1 MSGMEELLKL
11 VRHPSRYLGCE
22 VGARRHEAGA
32 PACRIALCFPDLY
45 PVGMSYLGLQVLYDR
60 LNEEP
65 DLRAERVFAPDQDF
79 HLELER
85 RGLPLFSLE
94 SRRALADFDLVGFT
108 LQHELHLP
116 EVLSMLRL
124 GGVPLRAAER
134 TAAHPVVIAGGPGA
148 GNPEPIA
155 EALDAVFLGDAEE
168 VIAPLSRAVGLA
180 RRRGRT
186 REQILDEIAAL
197 PGVYLP
203 GRYRVSYHAAGP
215 IERVTPAGGAPARV
229 RRAVLRDLDAVAP
242 PRRPIVPFAECVHD
256 RLTVEI
262 QRGCTRGCRFCQA
275 GMINRPVR
283 TRSAPRL
290 LSAIEAGLAATG
302 FDQVSLLS
310 LSAGDYPDLPEFLEA
325 FYQRA
330 APRRVSLSLPSLR
343 AETLTPRVAELART
357 VRKSGFTIAPEA
369 GSARLRRVIHK
380 DLSEEDVRAA
390 ALGAFRAGWRLI
402 KLYFMLGLPGETDED
417 RQAIPELVE
426 RLRREARAEGFR
438 PDIHVTLS
446 LFVPKPHTPFQWEA
460 MLAVEPARRAR
471 QEIEGRLRRIGGVK
485 TGYSLAEMS
494 WVEGVLARGDRR
506 LFPALCALLEEG
518 QRLAAWSE
526 HFRPQAF
533 ERAFGA
539 LRLPGGPGFYLR
551 ERPLSEVLPWD
562 HLDMG
567 PSREFLQAERERAF
581 REEPTPDCALGEC
594 SDCGACAGGMA
605 PRRHQAPPPPAPA
618 VLEAGEEPWTMRLT
632 LAKQGPAALLSHLE
646 FMNAIERALRRAGWP
661 LLFTRGFHP
670 RPRLSFGPACPA
682 GAASRCEMVDVM
694 LAGAGEEG
702 ELSCRLRDQLP
713 DGLSLLGTARLAP
726 GAPGIMRGVA
736 AVRYRLFLTMGQD
749 EARAGAER
757 LLGRASWRLRRNTG
771 GAEREVEVRP
781 SLLRLAVEP
790 GAPGCQAVLEVR
802 LGEGAAAR
810 PLEVAREAFGL
821 TQLEVLREALLPA
834 EPGSA
839 GAPEVAKGEP

>member
-1 MSGMEELLKL
+1 MEGTDDILKA

-22 VGARRHEAGA
+22 VGARREE
-32 PACRIALCFPDLY
+32 PRDLACRVALCFPDLY
-45 PVGMSYLGLQVLYDR
+45 PVGMSYLGLQVLYDQI
-60 LNEEP
+60 NAEP

-79 HLELER
+79 YLELER
-85 RGLPLFSLE
+85 RGLPLSSLE
-94 SRRALADFDLVGFT
+94 SRRALADFDLLGFT

-116 EVLSMLRL
+116 EVLCMLRL

-134 TAAHPVVIAGGPGA
+134 TAKHPVVIAGGPGA

-168 VIAPLSRAVGLA
+168 VIAPLARAVGLA
-180 RRRGRT
+180 RRHGRT
-186 REQILDEIAAL
+186 REQVLDEIAAM

-215 IERVTPAGGAPARV
+215 IERVTPVGGAPERV

-242 PRRPIVPFAECVHD
+242 PRRPIVPFAECVHE

-290 LSAIEAGLAATG
+290 LSAIEEGLAATG

-310 LSAGDYPDLPEFLEA
+310 LSAGDYPDLPELLEA
-325 FYQRA
+325 FYRRA

-343 AETLTPRVAELART
+343 AETLTPRVVELART

-380 DLSEEDVRAA
+380 DLSDEDVRAA

-402 KLYFMLGLPGETDED
+402 KLYFMLGLPSETAAD
-417 RQAIPELVE
+417 REAIVALVE
-426 RLRREARAEGFR
+426 RLRGEARAEGLR

-460 MLAVEPARRAR
+460 MLPMAQARRAR
-471 QEIEGRLRRIGGVK
+471 EEVAQRLRRVPGVK

-494 WVEGVLARGDRR
+494 WVEGMLARGDRR
-506 LFPALCALLEEG
+506 QFPALCALLEAG
-518 QRLAAWSE
+518 QRLAGWSE
-526 HFRPQAF
+526 HFRAEAF

-539 LRLPGGPGFYLR
+539 LPVPGGSDFYLR
-551 ERPLSEVLPWD
+551 ERPPDEVLPWD
-562 HLDMG
+562 HLDLG
-567 PSREFLQAERERAF
+567 PRKDFLLAERERAY
-581 REEPTPDCALGEC
+581 REEPTPDCARGEC
-594 SDCGACAGGMA
+594 SDCGACGSDIA
-605 PRRHQAPPPPAPA
+605 PRLHRAPPPPAPPSA
-618 VLEAGEEPWTMRLT
+618 EPDPQPSVVRLT

-646 FMNAIERALRRAGWP
+646 FMNVVERALRRAEWP
-661 LLFTRGFHP
+661 LLYTRGFHP

-682 GAASRCEMVDVM
+682 GAASRCELVDVT
-694 LAGAGEEG
+694 LAGAGDDA
-702 ELSCRLRDQLP
+702 ELAGRLRDQLP
-713 DGLSLLGTARLAP
+713 QGLLLLELARLAP
-726 GAPGIMRGVA
+726 GAPGIMRGVG
-736 AVRYRLFLTMGQD
+736 AVRYRLFLPMDQA

-757 LLGRASWRLRRNTG
+757 LMERASWRLRRHTG

-781 SLLRLAVEP
+781 SLLRIAIEP

-821 TQLEVLREALLPA
+821 TGLEVVREALLPA
-834 EPGSA
+834 AAGPAGSPDSA
-839 GAPEVAKGEP
+839 GGEE